1 MTPRKTEPPVSAG
14 NGPKVF
20 RDLPGPAG
28 LPLIGN
34 LHQLFPLDR
43 LHLKLEEWADQH
55 GDIFRIRYGPRPVL
69 VITDRIAVQRMLL
82 DRPEG
87 FRRAAILEAAATDMR
102 LKGVFASEGE
112 DWRRQRR
119 IVTGALNRTK
129 LKTLFPKLQEMVERL
144 QRRWERAADEGPP
157 VDLCQDLMRF
167 TVDVTMQLAFGIDP
181 NTQETEGPV
190 IQRHLDKVFPV
201 LHRRVFFPY
210 PIWRVVRLPSD
221 RTLDRALDALQEEVG
236 EMVRSARERMKSEP
250 GLAHAPTNFLE
261 SILTALEQEDSGF
274 SDAEVFANAGT
285 LLLAGEDTT
294 ANTVAWAVHYMTAYP
309 EHFQRI
315 RDEVDA
321 LAGSRRT
328 LLDMEQTRKLPRL
341 DAFVNEVMRLK
352 PVAPLQVIEP
362 VSDVEIMGYP
372 IPRGTPINILA
383 RRMATRDENF
393 VNGNRFEPDRWLVSP
408 GPGHCPHE
416 RQAFIPFGAGPRL
429 CPGRNLA
436 LLEIRMVLSMLCRN
450 FDLESVQGEV
460 SGHLVSG
467 FKRGCPGSLTIL
479 CHRKPEKMAEPTPK
493 MKPAIPAHPGQ
504 QQEVPGHRA
513 VSAALEADFHL
524 TFQPP
529 FPFV

>member
-1 MTPRKTEPPVSAG
+1 MTPPKIEPPVPAG
-14 NGPKVF
+14 NDLKTF

-34 LHQLFPLDR
+34 LHQLFPLHR

-55 GDIFRIRYGPRPVL
+55 GDIFLIRYGPRPVL
-69 VITDRIAVQRMLL
+69 VITDRIAVQHMLL

-119 IVTGALNRTK
+119 IVTGALNRTR
-129 LKTLFPKLQEMVERL
+129 LKTLFPKLQEMVARL
-144 QRRWERAADEGPP
+144 QRRWERAADAGQP
-157 VDLCQDLMRF
+157 VDLCRDLMRF
-167 TVDVTMQLAFGIDP
+167 TVDVTMQLAFGLDP

-210 PIWRVVRLPSD
+210 PIWRYFRLPSD
-221 RTLDRALDALQEEVG
+221 RALDRALDALQEEVG
-236 EMVRSARERMKSEP
+236 EMVRAARERMKSEP
-250 GLAHAPTNFLE
+250 GLAQAPTNFLE
-261 SILTALEQEDSGF
+261 SILAALEQEDSGF
-274 SDAEVFANAGT
+274 SDEEVFANAGT

-294 ANTVAWAVHYMTAYP
+294 ANTIAWAVHYLITYP
-309 EHFQRI
+309 EHFQRV
-315 RDEVDA
+315 RNEVDA
-321 LAGSRRT
+321 LAGPHQT

-341 DAFVNEVMRLK
+341 DAFFNEVMRLK
-352 PVAPLQVIEP
+352 PVAPLQVVQPI
-362 VSDVEIMGYP
+362 SDVEIMGYQ
-372 IPRGTPINILA
+372 IPRETPINILA

-393 VNGNRFEPDRWLVSP
+393 AHGSRFEPDRWLVSS

-416 RQAFIPFGAGPRL
+416 REAFIPFGAGPRL

-450 FDLESVQGEV
+450 FELESVPDRNEV
-460 SGHLVSG
+460 EEHLAFTMMPSNLYLRPKRRPVS
-467 FKRGCPGSLTIL
+467 
-479 CHRKPEKMAEPTPK
+479 
-493 MKPAIPAHPGQ
+493 
-504 QQEVPGHRA
+504 
-513 VSAALEADFHL
+513 
-524 TFQPP
+524 
-529 FPFV
+529 